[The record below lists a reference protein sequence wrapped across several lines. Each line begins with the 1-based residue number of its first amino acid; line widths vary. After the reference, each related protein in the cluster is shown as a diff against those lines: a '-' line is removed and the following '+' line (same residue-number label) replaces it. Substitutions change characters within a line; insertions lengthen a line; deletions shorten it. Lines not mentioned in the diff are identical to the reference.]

1 SGLIRCNVL
10 ELTNLPESLADHIFE
25 RVVEQIEQ
33 KGIYIDYLAGVR
45 VEDQNAVLR
54 RFKQPAIAKLRCFQA
69 KLQRTFSVATR
80 RSMRCGWKPER
91 LSSLD
96 RAMEKQPP
104 RDAAIN
110 SSGLVPMPCRKRVR
124 NEYCVLFSTP
134 LSVVNVPVPCRR
146 VPFQMTEALR
156 SMMENGRNFPE
167 VPRPFSPY
175 DLPEKRPIPCSFDS
189 NSLVL

>member
-1 SGLIRCNVL
+1 
-10 ELTNLPESLADHIFE
+10 
-25 RVVEQIEQ
+25 
-33 KGIYIDYLAGVR
+33 
-45 VEDQNAVLR
+45 
-54 RFKQPAIAKLRCFQA
+54 
-69 KLQRTFSVATR
+69 
-80 RSMRCGWKPER
+80 MRCGWKPER
-91 LSSLD
+91 PSSLD

-167 VPRPFSPY
+167 VPDPFLHTICQKSGQYLVPLTVIAWCYRSAKGRPRLACSEDSHELSISAASGGYPLIKLAWSFV
-175 DLPEKRPIPCSFDS
+175 PCAT
-189 NSLVL
+189 SLQWQRL